1 MQINCINLFFLP
13 LNIFLVH
20 VTNVIQKVYFS
31 IKILTGQKTGQVSF
45 YVPQKSS
52 TFALAFGKMFLKLI
66 ICITSSID

>member
-45 YVPQKSS
+45 YVHKKAVPLHSLLGRCS
-52 TFALAFGKMFLKLI
+52 
-66 ICITSSID
+66 